1 MRHEHDGLARAL
13 LVQRFQDDR
22 LVQAVEIARRL
33 VKEHQRRV
41 VQKRAGESEALAFAA
56 RKRVAQLADRRVVAL
71 RQRHD
76 EFVHGGLFAGRDDL
90 VVRRVELCDAEVIFD
105 AVVEEMRLLR
115 DEALH
120 LAQIPRVDAG
130 NVRA

>member
-1 MRHEHDGLARAL
+1 M
-13 LVQRFQDDR
+13 
-22 LVQAVEIARRL
+22 
-33 VKEHQRRV
+33 
-41 VQKRAGESEALAFAA
+41 QKRAGESEALALAA

-90 VVRRVELCDAEVIFD
+90 VVRRIELCDAEVIFD

-120 LAQIPRVDAG
+120 LAQIPRVDSG

>member
-41 VQKRAGESEALAFAA
+41 VQKRAGESEALALAA
-56 RKRVAQLADRRVVAL
+56 RKRVVAL

-76 EFVHGGLFAGRDDL
+76 EVVHGGLFAGRDDL
-90 VVRRVELCDAEVIFD
+90 VVRRIELCDAEVIFD

>member
-41 VQKRAGESEALAFAA
+41 VQKRAGESEALALAA
-56 RKRVAQLADRRVVAL
+56 QKRVVAL

-76 EFVHGGLFAGRDDL
+76 EVVHGGLFAGRDDL
-90 VVRRVELCDAEVIFD
+90 VVRRIELCDAEVIFD
-105 AVVEEMRLLR
+105 AVVEKMRLLR

>member
-1 MRHEHDGLARAL
+1 M
-13 LVQRFQDDR
+13 
-22 LVQAVEIARRL
+22 
-33 VKEHQRRV
+33 
-41 VQKRAGESEALAFAA
+41 
-56 RKRVAQLADRRVVAL
+56 
-71 RQRHD
+71 
-76 EFVHGGLFAGRDDL
+76 HGGLFAGRDDL

>member
-41 VQKRAGESEALAFAA
+41 VQKCAGESEALALAA

-90 VVRRVELCDAEVIFD
+90 VVRRVELRDAEVIFD
-105 AVVEEMRLLR
+105 AVVEEMRLLC

-120 LAQIPRVDAG
+120 LAQIPRVDAEYIG
-130 NVRA
+130 I

>member
-1 MRHEHDGLARAL
+1 MAVSFSTSKLAGG
-13 LVQRFQDDR
+13 LVQQDDGR
-22 LVQAVEIARRL
+22 ILEEGARN
-33 VKEHQRRV
+33 
-41 VQKRAGESEALAFAA
+41 GNALALAA
-56 RKRVAQLADRRVVAL
+56 RKRVALLADRRVVAL

-76 EFVHGGLFAGRDDL
+76 EFVHSGLFAGRDDL
-90 VVRRVELCDAEVIFD
+90 VVRRIELCDAEVIFD

>member
-41 VQKRAGESEALAFAA
+41 VQKRAGESEALALAA
-56 RKRVAQLADRRVVAL
+56 RKRVVAL

-76 EFVHGGLFAGRDDL
+76 EVVHGGLFAGRDDL
-90 VVRRVELCDAEVIFD
+90 VVRRIELCDAEVIFD
-105 AVVEEMRLLR
+105 AVVEKMRLLR

>member
-41 VQKRAGESEALAFAA
+41 VQKRAGESEALALAA
-56 RKRVAQLADRRVVAL
+56 RKRVVAL

-76 EFVHGGLFAGRDDL
+76 EVVHGGLFAGRDDL
-90 VVRRVELCDAEVIFD
+90 VVRRIELCDAEVIFD
-105 AVVEEMRLLR
+105 AVVEKMRLLR

-120 LAQIPRVDAG
+120 LAQIPRVDSG